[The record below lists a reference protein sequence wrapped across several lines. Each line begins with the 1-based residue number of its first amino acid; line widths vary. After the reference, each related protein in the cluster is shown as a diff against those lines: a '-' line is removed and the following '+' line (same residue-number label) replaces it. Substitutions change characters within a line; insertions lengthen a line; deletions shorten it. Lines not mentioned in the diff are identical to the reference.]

1 MRHRVLSIVLAFVLL
16 LPPVTSRRVV
26 AAEATDYVRARI
38 EKIYDVLG
46 GAGGVGQATCSPLAA
61 EGSHSRPEA
70 RPAPSS

>member
-1 MRHRVLSIVLAFVLL
+1 MRHRMLSIVLAFVLL

-46 GAGGVGQATCSPLAA
+46 GAAA
-61 EGSHSRPEA
+61 SRG
-70 RPAPSS
+70 RPSFGASWPP